1 MRSMTG
7 YGRAS
12 ARLDGRELTVELKS
26 VNHRYLDLS
35 FRLPRV
41 LSFTEPL
48 LRSLLSGSL
57 RRGHIDVVISYQNH
71 RQDAKAVEADALLAL
86 SYLEAAKDI
95 ARASELEQSLS
106 AGGMLQLPDVIRVKE
121 AEEDEQALQ
130 ALITQAMEAALREL
144 VAARE
149 QEGAAIQGDLQ
160 AYLDSLRQMYE
171 HMKALAPEQPE
182 NFRRK
187 LTERVSQM
195 AIEGIEPQR
204 LAQEVAL
211 FADKTAVDEELARLS
226 SHIDQ
231 MDSLLVSDEPNG
243 RRMEFLAQ
251 EMNREINTIGSKTS
265 ELAITRLVLDA
276 KNALE
281 KMREQIQNAE

>member
-48 LRSLLSGSL
+48 LRSLLSDSL
-57 RRGHIDVVISYQNH
+57 RRGHVDVVISYQNH

-95 ARASELEQSLS
+95 ARASGLEQSLS
-106 AGGMLQLPDVIRVKE
+106 VGEMLQLPDVIRVKE

-130 ALITQAMEAALREL
+130 ALITQAMEAALRDL

-171 HMKALAPEQPE
+171 RMKVLAPEQPE

-187 LTERVSQM
+187 LTERVSQL

-231 MDSLLVSDEPNG
+231 MGGLLVSDEPNG
-243 RRMEFLAQ
+243 RRMDFLAQ

-265 ELAITRLVLDA
+265 ELAVTRLVLDA

>member
-95 ARASELEQSLS
+95 ARASGLEQSLS
-106 AGGMLQLPDVIRVKE
+106 VGEMLQLPDIIRVKE

-130 ALITQAMEAALREL
+130 ALITQAIEAALRDL

-171 HMKALAPEQPE
+171 RMKVLAPEQPE

-187 LTERVSQM
+187 LTERVSQL

-231 MDSLLVSDEPNG
+231 MGGLLVSDEPNG
-243 RRMEFLAQ
+243 RRMDFLAQ